1 MAGPEGVVETASGD
15 GIETFR
21 GVVFPW
27 HCDSMGHMSVQ
38 HQMPLLD
45 NAAYHLLGT
54 LAPTTAL
61 EDGHRLG
68 WADMSH
74 EIRYL
79 HELVAG
85 DLLILRSGILSIG
98 RSSLRHRTIMMRR
111 SDDRI
116 CTVLEGVTVRFDLD
130 ARRSI
135 PLSDPVRA
143 IAGTLLITAASDQSS
158 LGA

>member
-1 MAGPEGVVETASGD
+1 MAGPEGGVKPASAD

-27 HCDSMGHMSVQ
+27 HCDLMGHMSVQ

-54 LAPTTAL
+54 LAPTTAQ

-68 WADMSH
+68 WADVSH

-85 DLLILRSGILSIG
+85 DLLILRSGIVSIG
-98 RSSLRHRTIMMRR
+98 RSSLRHRTIMTRR
-111 SDDRI
+111 SDDRA

-135 PLSDPVRA
+135 ALSDPVRA
-143 IAGTLLITAASDQSS
+143 IAETLLITTFDQSS
-158 LGA
+158 QGE